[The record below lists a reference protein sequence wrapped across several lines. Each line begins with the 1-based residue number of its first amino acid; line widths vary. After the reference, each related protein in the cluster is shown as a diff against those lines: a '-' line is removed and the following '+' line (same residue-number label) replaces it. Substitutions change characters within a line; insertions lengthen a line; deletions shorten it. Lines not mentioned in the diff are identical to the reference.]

1 MENNKKKTNIN
12 LILGILIV
20 LFSAVLGGEIYLLLT
35 RTKEEVKPTPTSTPA
50 PVDDDDDDEEE
61 DEDDDAASDAVI
73 QSNNT
78 YLANGL
84 ARVATALNQYQA
96 NNRGKIPIGLGDDK
110 TTTWTY
116 FLNNYVLL
124 PDEDVLSSYKFVF
137 CDSFG
142 TGGCKDSTK
151 LTWDNNKY
159 TIFVSAQAVCEDG
172 VVKKSTTGTKN
183 VAIYAVGQKT
193 SKQAI
198 DPVYCEDNVS
208 GTHN

>member
-1 MENNKKKTNIN
+1 MENNKKKSNLN
-12 LILGILIV
+12 LILIVLII
-20 LFSAVLGGEIYLLLT
+20 LFSAVLGVEIYLLLT
-35 RTKEEVKPTPTSTPA
+35 RSKEEVKPTPTSTPA
-50 PVDDDDDDEEE
+50 PADDDDDEEE
-61 DEDDDAASDAVI
+61 EGDENVDAVI

-78 YLANGL
+78 YLANGI
-84 ARVATALNQYQA
+84 ARVATALDQYQA

-116 FLNNYVLL
+116 FLKNYILL
-124 PDEDVLSSYKFVF
+124 PDEDVLNNYKFVF

-172 VVKKSTTGTKN
+172 VVKKSTSGTRN

-208 GTHN
+208 GTHNKN